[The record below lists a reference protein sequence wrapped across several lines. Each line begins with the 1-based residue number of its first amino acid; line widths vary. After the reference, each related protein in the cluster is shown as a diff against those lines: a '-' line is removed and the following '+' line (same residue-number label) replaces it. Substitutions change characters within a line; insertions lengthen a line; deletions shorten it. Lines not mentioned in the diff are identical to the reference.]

1 MSADKFKPHV
11 FVLPEDDANKEL
23 ANGFLLRVD
32 QTRGRQMD
40 VLRVARGRD
49 KVLERFKL
57 DHVTDMVN
65 YPKRFM
71 VLLMDFDGRKD
82 LLESARTSIPEN
94 LLNRVFV
101 LGVLTEPEAL
111 KAALGRT
118 YEEIGLAMADDCR
131 DGTDTTWGHDLLRH
145 NASELER
152 LRKHVCSI
160 LF

>member
-1 MSADKFKPHV
+1 LSADKFKPHV
-11 FVLPEDDANKEL
+11 FVLPENDANKEL

>member
-1 MSADKFKPHV
+1 LSADKFKPHV

-49 KVLERFKL
+49 KVLERFK
-57 DHVTDMVN
+57 
-65 YPKRFM
+65 

>member
-1 MSADKFKPHV
+1 LSADKFKPHV